1 MRTEKLGNEEE
12 AINFIR
18 TKTHLPQIMKRILS
32 LAFLAMVAAD
42 PSATGT
48 EGLSATGAASAL
60 TPAVTLIDNAITA
73 TQTASAKEKKL
84 CKEETDATILWDK
97 TVNTP
102 EARAEAKGNR
112 EARMAAKKELA
123 GALANRLKVLQAFL
137 EKLYKSRQRLG
148 GHIHRV
154 NDMFQTVYGVNT
166 QTQINAAETIKLLG
180 ISVSQPHSPMFKP
193 IKLPKH
199 EQDAD
204 AAEAASLDQDK
215 DADPVAV
222 APEAAPEAAAATDS
236 TTETVDPV
244 TAETSDSIDASTAD
258 AKDEADAQENAVLD
272 AEPASENAPADEK
285 DEQLADAT
293 DLADASASSTDDAD
307 AAAPVSA
314 ASLMEL
320 EASINGCAGE
330 DCNQAYT
337 AAFALYK
344 TTYLVNKE
352 NVQHFENERKALG
365 GFRDGLKA
373 LIKKK
378 EDKMAALAA
387 QLKELMNAMAN
398 PGPTLESLFKMIK
411 QHYDV
416 TKTSCALMDGRSKTM
431 LQLLS
436 DPNNEGEWCC
446 C

>member
-1 MRTEKLGNEEE
+1 
-12 AINFIR
+12 
-18 TKTHLPQIMKRILS
+18 
-32 LAFLAMVAAD
+32 
-42 PSATGT
+42 
-48 EGLSATGAASAL
+48 
-60 TPAVTLIDNAITA
+60 
-73 TQTASAKEKKL
+73 
-84 CKEETDATILWDK
+84 
-97 TVNTP
+97 
-102 EARAEAKGNR
+102 
-112 EARMAAKKELA
+112 
-123 GALANRLKVLQAFL
+123 
-137 EKLYKSRQRLG
+137 
-148 GHIHRV
+148 
-154 NDMFQTVYGVNT
+154 
-166 QTQINAAETIKLLG
+166 
-180 ISVSQPHSPMFKP
+180 
-193 IKLPKH
+193 
-199 EQDAD
+199 
-204 AAEAASLDQDK
+204 
-215 DADPVAV
+215 
-222 APEAAPEAAAATDS
+222 
-236 TTETVDPV
+236 
-244 TAETSDSIDASTAD
+244 
-258 AKDEADAQENAVLD
+258 
-272 AEPASENAPADEK
+272 
-285 DEQLADAT
+285 
-293 DLADASASSTDDAD
+293 LADASASSTDDAD

-436 DPNNEGEWCC
+436 DPNNEGFLELIKAGKVDCQGETAAPVDTSAADAAAKDAAAASEATDDVGGSGVDTTAVVAPVAEIEDVVPEKAEVPEVKDDMQVSNTKIPEPPLSGVNTEIVNIDTKPDLDSGGKEIFDAQV
-446 C
+446 